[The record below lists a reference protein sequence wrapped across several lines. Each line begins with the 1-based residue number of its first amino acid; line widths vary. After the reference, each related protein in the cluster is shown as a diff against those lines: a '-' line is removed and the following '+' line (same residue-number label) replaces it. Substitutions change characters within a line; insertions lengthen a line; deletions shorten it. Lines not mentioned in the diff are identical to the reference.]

1 MESSLHKKK
10 CNIEQYPYPD
20 ENIFL
25 FVYLLPEK
33 DISKEDILSG
43 NALVVDL
50 ENQIQRAEEFKTI
63 IIVARTFEESQLELV
78 RTLPVGTK
86 VQAVFSLDEI
96 KELDSELKKPQNE
109 VIKLGNVLEDT
120 YVYIPEK
127 EDTEYLF
134 LSGVGFK
141 DASLYLLANGYDNG
155 LLIKSEDIEKMKELM
170 IKVSIGEAPYYYH
183 YGNEEEHEDSLDQ
196 KEIF

>member
-1 MESSLHKKK
+1 MESSLNKKK

-33 DISKEDILSG
+33 NISEKDILNG
-43 NALVVDL
+43 NALVVDI
-50 ENQIQRAEEFKTI
+50 ENQIQRTEEFETI

-96 KELDSELKKPQNE
+96 KELDSELTKPQNE
-109 VIKLGNVLEDT
+109 VIKLGNVLDNT
-120 YVYIPEK
+120 YVYIPEQ
-127 EDTEYLF
+127 EDAEYLF

-141 DASLYLLANGYDNG
+141 EASLYLLANGYDNG
-155 LLIKSEDIEKMKELM
+155 LLVKSEDIKKMKELM
-170 IKVSIGEAPYYYH
+170 IKVSMGEAPYYYH
-183 YGNEEEHEDSLDQ
+183 YGNEEENEDSLDQ

>member
-1 MESSLHKKK
+1 MESSLNKKK

-33 DISKEDILSG
+33 NISEKDILNG
-43 NALVVDL
+43 NALVVDI
-50 ENQIQRAEEFKTI
+50 ENQIQRTEEFETI

-96 KELDSELKKPQNE
+96 KELDSELTKPQNE
-109 VIKLGNVLEDT
+109 VIKLGNVLDNT
-120 YVYIPEK
+120 YVYIPEQ

-141 DASLYLLANGYDNG
+141 EASLYLLANGYDNG
-155 LLIKSEDIEKMKELM
+155 LLVKSEDIKKMKELM
-170 IKVSIGEAPYYYH
+170 IKVSMGEAPYYYH
-183 YGNEEEHEDSLDQ
+183 YGNEEENEDSLDQ

>member
-1 MESSLHKKK
+1 MESSLNKKK

-33 DISKEDILSG
+33 SISGKDILSG
-43 NALVVDL
+43 NALVIDL
-50 ENQIQRAEEFKTI
+50 ENQIQRTEEFKTI
-63 IIVARTFEESQLELV
+63 VIVARTFEESQLELV

-96 KELDSELKKPQNE
+96 KELDSELTKPQNE
-109 VIKLGNVLEDT
+109 VIKLGNVLDNT
-120 YVYIPEK
+120 YVYIPEQ

-141 DASLYLLANGYDNG
+141 EASLYLLANGYDNG
-155 LLIKSEDIEKMKELM
+155 LLVKSEDIKKMKELM
-170 IKVSIGEAPYYYH
+170 IKVSMGEAPYYYH
-183 YGNEEEHEDSLDQ
+183 YGNEEENEDSLDQ

>member
-109 VIKLGNVLEDT
+109 VIKLGNVLENT

>member
-1 MESSLHKKK
+1 MESSLNKKK

-33 DISKEDILSG
+33 NISEKDILSG
-43 NALVVDL
+43 NALVVDI
-50 ENQIQRAEEFKTI
+50 ENQIQRTEEFETI

-96 KELDSELKKPQNE
+96 KELDSELTKPQNE
-109 VIKLGNVLEDT
+109 VIKLGNVLDNT
-120 YVYIPEK
+120 YVYIPEQ

-141 DASLYLLANGYDNG
+141 EASLYLLANGYDNG
-155 LLIKSEDIEKMKELM
+155 LLVKSEDIKKMKELM
-170 IKVSIGEAPYYYH
+170 IKVSMGEAPYYYH
-183 YGNEEEHEDSLDQ
+183 YGNEEENEDSLDQ

>member
-63 IIVARTFEESQLELV
+63 VIVARTFEESQLELV

-109 VIKLGNVLEDT
+109 VIRLGNVLENT

>member
-1 MESSLHKKK
+1 MESSLNKKK

-33 DISKEDILSG
+33 SISEKDILSG
-43 NALVVDL
+43 NALVIDL
-50 ENQIQRAEEFKTI
+50 ENQIQRTEEFKTI
-63 IIVARTFEESQLELV
+63 VIVARTFEESQLELV

-86 VQAVFSLDEI
+86 IQAVFSLDEI
-96 KELDSELKKPQNE
+96 KELDYELKKPQNE
-109 VIKLGNVLEDT
+109 VIKLGNVLENT

-134 LSGVGFK
+134 LSGVDFK
-141 DASLYLLANGYDNG
+141 DASLYLLANGYENG
-155 LLIKSEDIEKMKELM
+155 LLIKSEDVEKMKELM

-183 YGNEEEHEDSLDQ
+183 YGNEEENEDSLDQ

>member
-1 MESSLHKKK
+1 MESSLNKKK

-33 DISKEDILSG
+33 SISEKDILSG
-43 NALVVDL
+43 NALVIDL
-50 ENQIQRAEEFKTI
+50 ENQIQRTEEFKTI
-63 IIVARTFEESQLELV
+63 VIVARTFEESQLELV

-86 VQAVFSLDEI
+86 IQAVFSLDEI
-96 KELDSELKKPQNE
+96 KELDYELKKPQNE
-109 VIKLGNVLEDT
+109 VIKLGNVLDNT

-141 DASLYLLANGYDNG
+141 EASLYLLANGYDNG
-155 LLIKSEDIEKMKELM
+155 LLVKSEDIEKMKELM
-170 IKVSIGEAPYYYH
+170 IKVSMGEAPYYYH
-183 YGNEEEHEDSLDQ
+183 YGNEEENEDSLDQ

>member
-1 MESSLHKKK
+1 MESSLYKKK

-63 IIVARTFEESQLELV
+63 VIVARTFEESQLELV

-96 KELDSELKKPQNE
+96 KEVDSELKKPQNE
-109 VIKLGNVLEDT
+109 VIRLGNVLENT

>member
-63 IIVARTFEESQLELV
+63 VIVARTFEESQLELV

-109 VIKLGNVLEDT
+109 VIKLGNVLENT

>member
-1 MESSLHKKK
+1 MESSLNKKK
-10 CNIEQYPYPD
+10 CNIEKYPYPD

-33 DISKEDILSG
+33 SISEKDILSG
-43 NALVVDL
+43 NALVIDL
-50 ENQIQRAEEFKTI
+50 ENQIQRTEEFKTI
-63 IIVARTFEESQLELV
+63 VIVARTFEESQLELV

-86 VQAVFSLDEI
+86 IQAVFSLDEI
-96 KELDSELKKPQNE
+96 KELDYELKKPQNE
-109 VIKLGNVLEDT
+109 VIKLGNVLDNT

-141 DASLYLLANGYDNG
+141 EASLYLLANGYDNG
-155 LLIKSEDIEKMKELM
+155 LLVKSEDIEKMKELM
-170 IKVSIGEAPYYYH
+170 IKVSMGEAPYYYH
-183 YGNEEEHEDSLDQ
+183 YGNEEENEDSLDQ

>member
-1 MESSLHKKK
+1 MESSLNKKK

-33 DISKEDILSG
+33 NISEKDILSG
-43 NALVVDL
+43 NALVVDI
-50 ENQIQRAEEFKTI
+50 ENQIQRTEEFETI

-96 KELDSELKKPQNE
+96 KELDSELTKPQNE
-109 VIKLGNVLEDT
+109 VIKLGNVLDNT
-120 YVYIPEK
+120 YVYIPEQ

-141 DASLYLLANGYDNG
+141 EASLYLLANGYDNG
-155 LLIKSEDIEKMKELM
+155 LLVKSEDIKKMKELM
-170 IKVSIGEAPYYYH
+170 IKVSMGEAPYYYH

>member
-1 MESSLHKKK
+1 MESSLNKKK

-33 DISKEDILSG
+33 NISGKDILSG
-43 NALVVDL
+43 NALVIDI
-50 ENQIQRAEEFKTI
+50 ENQIERTEEFETI

-96 KELDSELKKPQNE
+96 KELDSELTKPQNE
-109 VIKLGNVLEDT
+109 VIKLGNVLDNT
-120 YVYIPEK
+120 YVYIPEQ

-141 DASLYLLANGYDNG
+141 EASLYLLANGYDNG
-155 LLIKSEDIEKMKELM
+155 LLVKSEDIEKMKELM
-170 IKVSIGEAPYYYH
+170 IKVSMGEAPYYYH
-183 YGNEEEHEDSLDQ
+183 YGNEEENEDSLDQ

>member
-1 MESSLHKKK
+1 MKSSLNKKK

-33 DISKEDILSG
+33 NISEKDILSG
-43 NALVVDL
+43 NALVIDL
-50 ENQIQRAEEFKTI
+50 ENQIQRTEEFKTI
-63 IIVARTFEESQLELV
+63 VIVARTFEESQLELV

-96 KELDSELKKPQNE
+96 KELDSELTKPQNE
-109 VIKLGNVLEDT
+109 VIKLGNVLDNT
-120 YVYIPEK
+120 YVYIPEQ

-141 DASLYLLANGYDNG
+141 EASLYLLANGYDNG
-155 LLIKSEDIEKMKELM
+155 LLVKSEDIKKMKELM
-170 IKVSIGEAPYYYH
+170 IKVSMGEAPYYYH
-183 YGNEEEHEDSLDQ
+183 YGNEEENEDSLDQ

>member
-33 DISKEDILSG
+33 NISEKDILSG

-50 ENQIQRAEEFKTI
+50 ENQIQRTEEFETI

-96 KELDSELKKPQNE
+96 KELESELKKPQNE
-109 VIKLGNVLEDT
+109 VIKLGNVLENT

-141 DASLYLLANGYDNG
+141 DASLYLLANGYENG

>member
-33 DISKEDILSG
+33 NISEKDILSG

-50 ENQIQRAEEFKTI
+50 ENQIQRTEEFETI

-96 KELDSELKKPQNE
+96 KELDSELTKPQNE
-109 VIKLGNVLEDT
+109 VIKLGNVLDNT
-120 YVYIPEK
+120 YVYIPEQ

-141 DASLYLLANGYDNG
+141 EASLYLLANGYDNG
-155 LLIKSEDIEKMKELM
+155 LLVKSEDIKKMKELM
-170 IKVSIGEAPYYYH
+170 IKVSMGEAPYYYH
-183 YGNEEEHEDSLDQ
+183 YGNEEENEDSLDQ